1 LSNLLDALL
10 CLQQLDDKLLNMGRK
25 QQEIPEQVQAW
36 EKAFQEETE
45 RLEDQKKR
53 HKEAILRQ
61 RNLEK
66 ELEESNQQLQKKE
79 ARKFEVKT
87 NEEYRAL
94 LKEVE
99 YGKEQHSKMEDEI
112 LMLLDEI
119 DTLDQSIRE
128 LGKEVQGNRAKLKSD
143 KERMEQEEVSIGKVI
158 KETEHD
164 RVRLCGDLNKDVLSV
179 YEKIRMQRAG
189 QAVVIVQGEVC
200 PGCHMHI
207 PPQTVNE
214 VLQTG
219 EIRHCPHCRRIL
231 FCDLPDTPS

>member
-1 LSNLLDALL
+1 ME
-10 CLQQLDDKLLNMGRK
+10 KRRE
-25 QQEIPEQVQAW
+25 EIPEQIRTW
-36 EKAFQEETE
+36 ETAFREDME
-45 RLEDQKKR
+45 RLENQRKR
-53 HKEAILRQ
+53 HKAAVLRQ

-66 ELEESNQQLQKKE
+66 ELEQSNEQLQKKE
-79 ARKFEVKT
+79 SRKFAVKT

-94 LKEVE
+94 LKEIE

-119 DTLDQSIRE
+119 DTLNQSIRE
-128 LGKEVQGNRAKLKSD
+128 QEAEINGKETKLKTN
-143 KERMEQEEVSIGKVI
+143 KERVELEVASIE
-158 KETEHD
+158 KELNATKHR
-164 RVRLCGDLNKDVLSV
+164 RVQLCVELSEDVLSA

-231 FCDLPDTPS
+231 FCELPDAPS